1 LRINA
6 GGPVARFS
14 AVFAFCEI
22 SPTALKVKAAPPP
35 AGGGGGVPGGVPGVN
50 SFEKRP

>member
-1 LRINA
+1 MRINA

-22 SPTALKVKAAPPP
+22 SPTALKVKAAPP